1 VTEKII
7 EIRNATVYRGNAK
20 VFENLSLEIDQ
31 GNNTAIIG
39 PNGAGKTTLLKLLS
53 QELYPT
59 YSDSSYVRILG
70 RERWNVWDLRSH
82 LGIVSYDLQHQYAG
96 HVRGIDVAL
105 SGYYSSVGTY
115 RYQDFSPEQ
124 IQQAQQIMSQL
135 EIESLQDKLFAAMS
149 TGEQRRLLLARALVN
164 KPHTLVLD
172 EPTTSL
178 DLKGTFTYLNIVRKL
193 MQNGNTVILITHHLH
208 DIPPEVTQVIL
219 IKRGQ
224 IIAQGDKQ
232 QILTDENLSE
242 LFETPIQLLAV
253 NGYYQAIPATS

>member
-1 VTEKII
+1 MTEKIV
-7 EIRNATVYRGNAK
+7 EIRNATVYRGSAR
-20 VFENLSLEIDQ
+20 VFENLSLQIDQ
-31 GNNTAIIG
+31 GDNTAIIG

-53 QELYPT
+53 QELYPVHT
-59 YSDSSYVRILG
+59 DGSYVRILG

-82 LGIVSYDLQHQYAG
+82 LGIVSHDLQHQYAG

-105 SGYYSSVGTY
+105 SGYYSSVGIY
-115 RYQDFSPEQ
+115 RYQDFSREQ
-124 IQQAQQIMSQL
+124 IQKAQQIMKQL

-164 KPHTLVLD
+164 KPHTLILD

-193 MQNGNTVILITHHLH
+193 MQTGNTVILITHHLH

-219 IKRGQ
+219 IKRGH
-224 IIAQGDKQ
+224 ITAQGDKQ
-232 QILTDENLSE
+232 QILTDKSLSE
-242 LFETPIQLLAV
+242 LFETPIKLLTA

>member
-1 VTEKII
+1 M
-7 EIRNATVYRGNAK
+7 N
-20 VFENLSLEIDQ
+20 
-31 GNNTAIIG
+31 
-39 PNGAGKTTLLKLLS
+39 
-53 QELYPT
+53 
-59 YSDSSYVRILG
+59 
-70 RERWNVWDLRSH
+70 
-82 LGIVSYDLQHQYAG
+82 
-96 HVRGIDVAL
+96 
-105 SGYYSSVGTY
+105 
-115 RYQDFSPEQ
+115 
-124 IQQAQQIMSQL
+124 QL

-193 MQNGNTVILITHHLH
+193 MQTGNTVILITHHLH

-242 LFETPIQLLAV
+242 LFETPIQLMAV
-253 NGYYQAIPATS
+253 NGYYQAIPAAP